1 MYYKKHVHIL
11 AHLSVDQ
18 VFKQMC
24 DEIKKEGKYQ
34 FPEATK
40 KVYEDLIEAIVYQ
53 QVSIKAAKT
62 VFGRI
67 KEHFGGVIPPS
78 EEMSLVPHDSLR
90 AHGLSG
96 RKATYLIHI
105 AQFFDE
111 RKLRDQDFLKMPDE
125 EIINLLTQIKG
136 VGIWTVQMILIFSL
150 GRPDVF
156 PKLDLGIQQAMM
168 ERYQFQLEIKQRFVK
183 MDEIASL
190 WKPYRTYATLLLW
203 RWKRI
208 QMGID
213 Y

>member
-1 MYYKKHVHIL
+1 MYQKKHAQIL

-18 VFKQMC
+18 VFKEIC
-24 DEIKKEGKYQ
+24 DEIEKKGKYQ
-34 FPEATK
+34 FPVATK

-67 KEHFGGVIPPS
+67 KEYFGGFIPPS
-78 EEMSLVPHDSLR
+78 EEMRLVPQDSLR
-90 AHGLSG
+90 GLGLSG
-96 RKATYLIHI
+96 RKAAYVIHI
-105 AQFFDE
+105 AQFFDA
-111 RKLRDQDFLKMPDE
+111 RKLRDQDFLEMPDE
-125 EIINLLTQIKG
+125 EIIKLLTQIKG
-136 VGIWTVQMILIFSL
+136 VGVWTVQMILIFSL

-156 PKLDLGIQQAMM
+156 PRLDLGIQQAMM
-168 ERYQFQLEIKQRFVK
+168 ERYQFQLDNKQRLLK
-183 MDEIASL
+183 MDQIASL
-190 WKPYRTYATLLLW
+190 WKPYRSYATLLLW